1 MRLPLTY
8 GFLGSGLFAARCL
21 NLISRKVKPDW
32 VLTNA
37 PKPAGR
43 GMKSR
48 VTPVHALAEE
58 IGAPLFTSAK
68 ISDDT
73 RRLEWI
79 GNNLPDLLLVI
90 DFGHMI
96 KEPLLSITPLGCFN
110 IHPSL
115 LPSYRGSAPV
125 QRAIMDGLDRT
136 GVTVFRLDAGMDSG
150 PVLARREVIIETWD
164 NSGTLLDKCAAT
176 GCELMLK
183 YLCEVDPTDWDL
195 TSQSEQGITL
205 APKIAKNEEEIHWPS
220 AARSIFNQ
228 IRALFPS
235 PVAYTTVKGKRLK
248 ILAASRVDGQGAPG
262 TLVAVE
268 DGLPLI
274 ACGEGLLKLERVQPE
289 GKSDQNASD
298 WLRGARLKP
307 GDIIF

>member
-1 MRLPLTY
+1 MRPPLTF
-8 GFLGSGLFAARCL
+8 GFLGSGFFAARCL
-21 NLISRKVKPDW
+21 SLLCRKVKPDW
-32 VLTNA
+32 VITNA

-48 VTPVHALAEE
+48 VTPVHASAEE
-58 IGAPLFTSAK
+58 IGLPLFTSAK

-73 RRLEWI
+73 LRLEWI
-79 GNNLPDLLLVI
+79 GDHLPDLLLVI

-150 PVLARREVIIETWD
+150 PLLAQREVAIETGD
-164 NSGTLLDKCAAT
+164 NSGTLLEKCAEI
-176 GCELMLK
+176 GCALMLK
-183 YLCEVDPTDWDL
+183 YLCEVNPTDWKL
-195 TSQSEQGITL
+195 TPQGEQGVTL
-205 APKIAKNEEEIHWPS
+205 APKIAKSEEEIYWPA
-220 AARSIFNQ
+220 AARSIFDQ
-228 IRALFPS
+228 IRALLPS
-235 PVAYTTVKGKRLK
+235 PAAYTTVKGKRLK
-248 ILAASRVDGQGAPG
+248 ILAASCVDGQGEPG
-262 TLVAVE
+262 VLVAVE

-274 ACGEGLLKLERVQPE
+274 ACGKGLLKLERVQPE
-289 GKSDQNASD
+289 GKSAQNASD
-298 WLRGARLKP
+298 WLRGSRLKP

>member
-1 MRLPLTY
+1 MRPPLTY
-8 GFLGSGLFAARCL
+8 GFLGSGFFAARCL
-21 NLISRKVKPDW
+21 ELISHKVKPAW
-32 VLTNA
+32 VITNA

-48 VTPVHALAEE
+48 VTPVHKLAEE
-58 IGAPLFTSAK
+58 MGASLFTSAK

-73 RRLEWI
+73 QRLEWI

-96 KEPLLSITPLGCFN
+96 KEPLLSMPPLGCFN

-125 QRAIMDGLDRT
+125 QRAIMDGLGIT

-150 PVLARREVIIETWD
+150 PVLARREVAIETSD
-164 NSGTLLDKCAAT
+164 NSGTLLGKCAEI

-183 YLCEVDPTDWDL
+183 YLCEVAPADWEL
-195 TSQSEQGITL
+195 EPQSEQGVTL
-205 APKIAKNEEEIHWPS
+205 APKIAKSEEEIHWQT

-235 PVAYTTVKGKRLK
+235 PAAYTTVKGRRLK
-248 ILAASRVDGQGAPG
+248 VLAASPVNGQGTPG
-262 TLVAVE
+262 MLAAVE

-289 GKSDQNASD
+289 GKSAQEASD
-298 WLRGARLKP
+298 WLRGVRLKP
-307 GDIIF
+307 GDMIF

>member
-1 MRLPLTY
+1 MRQPLKY
-8 GFLGSGLFAARCL
+8 GFLGSGFFAACCL

-32 VLTNA
+32 VITNA
-37 PKPAGR
+37 AKPAGR
-43 GMKSR
+43 GMKPR
-48 VTPVHALAEE
+48 LTPVHASAEE
-58 IGAPLFTSAK
+58 IGAMLFTSAK
-68 ISDDT
+68 LSDDT
-73 RRLEWI
+73 QRLEWI

-96 KEPLLSITPLGCFN
+96 KEPLLSTTPFGCFN

-115 LPSYRGSAPV
+115 LPAYRGSAPV

-150 PVLARREVIIETWD
+150 PVLARREVAIETWD

-183 YLCEVDPTDWDL
+183 YLCEIDPADWEL
-195 TSQSEQGITL
+195 TPQSGQGVTL
-205 APKIAKNEEEIHWPS
+205 APKIAKNEEEINWP
-220 AARSIFNQ
+220 ATARSIFNQ

-248 ILAASRVDGQGAPG
+248 ILAASPVDGQGASG
-262 TLVAVE
+262 TLAAVE

-289 GKSDQNASD
+289 GKSAQNASD

-307 GDIIF
+307 GDTIF

>member
-1 MRLPLTY
+1 MKPPLTF
-8 GFLGSGLFAARCL
+8 GFLGSGFFAARCL
-21 NLISRKVKPDW
+21 ELISRKVKPDW
-32 VLTNA
+32 VITNA

-48 VTPVHALAEE
+48 VTPVHASAEE
-58 IGAPLFTSAK
+58 MDVPLFTSAK

-73 RRLEWI
+73 QRLEWI

-150 PVLARREVIIETWD
+150 PVLAQREVAIEIGD
-164 NSGTLLDKCAAT
+164 NSGTLLNKCAET
-176 GCELMLK
+176 GCGLMLK
-183 YLCEVDPTDWDL
+183 YLCEVDPAGWEL
-195 TSQSEQGITL
+195 TPQSKQGVTH
-205 APKIAKNEEEIHWPS
+205 APKIAKGEEEINWS
-220 AARSIFNQ
+220 ATARSIFDQ
-228 IRALFPS
+228 IRALFPA
-235 PVAYTTVKGKRLK
+235 PAAYTAVKGKRLK
-248 ILAASRVDGQGAPG
+248 ILAASCVDGQGNPG
-262 TLVAVE
+262 VLAAVE

-289 GKSDQNASD
+289 GKSAQNASD

>member
-1 MRLPLTY
+1 MKPPLTF
-8 GFLGSGLFAARCL
+8 GFLGSGFFAARCL
-21 NLISRKVKPDW
+21 NLISRKVKPAW
-32 VLTNA
+32 VITNA

-48 VTPVHALAEE
+48 VTPVHVSAEE
-58 IGAPLFTSAK
+58 MGVSLFTSVK

-73 RRLEWI
+73 QRLEWI
-79 GNNLPDLLLVI
+79 GNNLPDMLLVI

-150 PVLARREVIIETWD
+150 PVLAQREVAIATGD
-164 NSGTLLDKCAAT
+164 NSGTLLDKCAET

-183 YLCEVDPTDWDL
+183 YLCEVDSADWEL
-195 TSQSEQGITL
+195 TPQSEQGVTL
-205 APKIAKNEEEIHWPS
+205 APKIAKVEEEINWPA

-228 IRALFPS
+228 IRALSPS

-248 ILAASRVDGQGAPG
+248 ILAASCVDGQGDPG
-262 TLVAVE
+262 VLTAIE

-289 GKSDQNASD
+289 GKSAQNASD